1 MEAATERAL
10 HQQSGGKRPR
20 ATSESRSGR
29 SRTSGLGTD
38 EVRQLRRVGK
48 RACD

>member
-1 MEAATERAL
+1 MDAATERAL

-20 ATSESRSGR
+20 ATSEQIWKKAHL
-29 SRTSGLGTD
+29 GLGSD